1 MSNSISILFV
11 DDDPQILRSTS
22 EWLGSYGH
30 SVFEAQNVSAAAS
43 ILTENQIELAFV
55 DLRLGAENGMDVLLL
70 IKENFP
76 QIPVVFLSGHATVEE
91 AMNAIRHGAI
101 DFLTKPLLDN
111 KILEIIENRIQNKKF
126 PSQARQ
132 TTVNDSARFADS
144 AQSGFILPNSRRIS
158 STQSGAQSSVLKSSS
173 AEQTG
178 SGRVASG
185 RSGSAQSGSERV
197 GAGQAGFRQSDFAR
211 SAQLPPQTNA
221 PKEFLPDA
229 RSGSESNG
237 RSGSVNVR
245 AGSRTN
251 VTVSRAKSAQSLLAS
266 SQETQSHSESF
277 QLSQSQST
285 NSDSFRRDSGAGTD
299 SSVPFPIEGI
309 VGMDSSMKAVFDV
322 VERIAD
328 TRATVLLTGESGTG
342 KSLLARSIHRLSRR
356 RDASFVEVACGA
368 LPETLLESELFGHE
382 IGAFTGAVSRK
393 TGRFLQADGGTIFL
407 DEIGTASPALQI
419 KLLRVLQE
427 FEFEPVGSTRTCRID
442 TRVIL
447 ATNEDLPQAVAAGR
461 FRQDLYY
468 RINVINLQL
477 PALRQR
483 PGDIPELARF
493 FLEKTNRECGRSVRG
508 FDPETLRRLVR
519 YSWPGNVRELQNI
532 VERLVLLG
540 SSPWILPTDLPEHIR
555 YAEIHSRSPERL
567 HAGNEE
573 NPPSSAF
580 RGTNVILN
588 GSDWQNSD
596 FSPPSILKHSLS
608 IPERQIILEALE
620 AHHWSRTRTAE
631 FLGINRTT
639 LYKKMKKLQL
649 DSPPKAP
656 EIS

>member
-1 MSNSISILFV
+1 MSSSISILFV

-30 SVFEAQNVSAAAS
+30 SVLEAQDIRTATS
-43 ILTENQIELAFV
+43 ILAENQIDLAFV

-76 QIPVVFLSGHATVEE
+76 QIPVVLLSGHATIEE
-91 AMNAIRHGAI
+91 AMNAIRHGAA

-111 KILEIIENRIQNKKF
+111 KILEIIENRIQNKNCRSMK
-126 PSQARQ
+126 PSRMATANPARGSVR
-132 TTVNDSARFADS
+132 TLYSARET
-144 AQSGFILPNSRRIS
+144 GFHITEVPGNFVPNTQQPKTFSRIGQIQS
-158 STQSGAQSSVLKSSS
+158 STPGMFGRDTALSANSSYS
-173 AEQTG
+173 
-178 SGRVASG
+178 
-185 RSGSAQSGSERV
+185 
-197 GAGQAGFRQSDFAR
+197 
-211 SAQLPPQTNA
+211 
-221 PKEFLPDA
+221 
-229 RSGSESNG
+229 
-237 RSGSVNVR
+237 
-245 AGSRTN
+245 
-251 VTVSRAKSAQSLLAS
+251 
-266 SQETQSHSESF
+266 
-277 QLSQSQST
+277 
-285 NSDSFRRDSGAGTD
+285 
-299 SSVPFPIEGI
+299 FPIEGFI
-309 VGMDSSMKAVFDV
+309 GTDSGMKAVFDI

-356 RDASFVEVACGA
+356 RNASFVEVACGA

-393 TGRFLQADGGTIFL
+393 IGRFLQADGGTIFL
-407 DEIGTASPALQI
+407 DEIGTASLALQI

-427 FEFEPVGSTRTCRID
+427 FEFEAVGSTKTQRVD

-447 ATNEDLPQAVAAGR
+447 ATNEDLLQAVSAGR

-468 RINVINLQL
+468 RINVINLEL

-483 PGDIPELARF
+483 PGDIPELAQF
-493 FLEKTNRECGRSVRG
+493 FLEKVNRDCGRSICG
-508 FDPETLRRLVR
+508 FDPETLRLLVQ
-519 YSWPGNVRELQNI
+519 YSWPGNVRELQNV

-555 YAEIHSRSPERL
+555 SSKKEFVTFDDSISTHQGKVHS
-567 HAGNEE
+567 N
-573 NPPSSAF
+573 AF
-580 RGTNVILN
+580 RTPEPI
-588 GSDWQNSD
+588 SQISEWQSTD
-596 FSPPSILKHSLS
+596 LTSHSILKHSLS

-631 FLGINRTT
+631 FLGINRAT

-649 DSPPKAP
+649 NPPP
-656 EIS
+656 RSSEVF